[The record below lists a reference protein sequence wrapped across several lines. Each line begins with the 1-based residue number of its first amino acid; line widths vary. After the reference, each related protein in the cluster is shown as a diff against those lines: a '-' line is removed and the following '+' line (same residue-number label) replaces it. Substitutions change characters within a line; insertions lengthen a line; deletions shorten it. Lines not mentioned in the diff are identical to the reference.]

1 MKQIFCAAL
10 YVGLFAKFVVMPV
23 VMAEEL
29 VTTQEQG
36 AQEQGIQ
43 EQVAPQQDAGA
54 AADTAPDIVPEPAA
68 VFDVIEYRVEGNSVL
83 PVITIERVLYP
94 HLGQGK
100 KIEDVE
106 KARADLE
113 RSYRD
118 AGYPTVLV
126 DIPEQ
131 DVSAHLVRLRVTE
144 GRVDKVR
151 VTGARFY
158 SQERILEKFPALTQ
172 GGILYLPDVQKG
184 LVEVNRTA
192 GRRVTPVLRPGKTP
206 GTVEIDLRVADALPL
221 HASLELNDRY
231 SANTS
236 HLRLSGMVRYDN
248 LWQKEHG
255 LTLQY
260 QTAPEKTDEVS
271 VFSVSYLLP
280 VANSANMLA
289 LYAVRSR
296 SEVAAV
302 GDIQVL
308 GDGDI
313 YGVRAILPL
322 PEQRRY
328 FHSLSLG
335 VDYKDFKETVVLR
348 GADTTINTPI
358 SYLPFSVQYNA
369 TLQGDRGITQA
380 DVGVN
385 FSVRG
390 VADETVDCFGQQV
403 NEFECKRFRARASYV
418 YLKGSLQ
425 RVQRIPWGMSV
436 MGRVGG
442 QLTDQPLISNEQMGA
457 GGVDSVRGYLEFERA
472 GDYGLYGSL
481 ELRRAFTVQNFED
494 VNIFG
499 FVEGAKLRVM
509 EALPG
514 QTARFDLSSAGVG
527 ARLKWRD
534 VNATLNV
541 AVPFELTSY
550 TPANEVRTHFKLA
563 YEF

>member
-1 MKQIFCAAL
+1 ML
-10 YVGLFAKFVVMPV
+10 YAGLFARITVMGT
-23 VMAEEL
+23 VMAEEP
-29 VTTQEQG
+29 VTAPEQATQQ
-36 AQEQGIQ
+36 
-43 EQVAPQQDAGA
+43 QVASPQEESV
-54 AADTAPDIVPEPAA
+54 AADVAPEPAA
-68 VFDVIEYRVEGNSVL
+68 VFDVMEYRVEGNSVL
-83 PVITIERVLYP
+83 PAITIERVLYP

-131 DVSAHLVRLRVTE
+131 DVSASVVHLRVTE
-144 GRVDKVR
+144 GRVDKIR
-151 VTGARFY
+151 VTGARYY
-158 SQERILEKFPALTQ
+158 SQGRVLEKFPALTQ
-172 GGILYLPDVQKG
+172 GGVLYLPDVQKG
-184 LVEVNRTA
+184 LAEINRSA
-192 GRRVTPVLRPGKTP
+192 GRRVTPILRPGKTP
-206 GTVEIDLRVADALPL
+206 GTVDIDFKVDDTLPL
-221 HASLELNDRY
+221 HAALELNDRY
-231 SANTS
+231 SGNTS

-260 QTAPEKTDEVS
+260 QTSPENTDEVS
-271 VFSVSYLLP
+271 VLSISYLLP

-308 GDGDI
+308 GDGNI
-313 YGVRAILPL
+313 YGARAILPL
-322 PEQRRY
+322 PQQGRY

-348 GADTTINTPI
+348 GAETTINTPI

-369 TLQGDRGITQA
+369 TLQGARGVTQA

-385 FSVRG
+385 FSLRG
-390 VADETVDCFGQQV
+390 VADETADCFGQQV
-403 NEFECKRFRARASYV
+403 NEFECKRFKARASYM
-418 YLKGSLQ
+418 YFKGSLQ
-425 RVQRIPWGMSV
+425 RVQRLPWGMSV
-436 MGRVGG
+436 VGRVGG

-457 GGVDSVRGYLEFERA
+457 GGVDSVRGYLEFERT
-472 GDYGLYGSL
+472 GDYGVYGSL
-481 ELRRAFTVQNFED
+481 ELRRSLAMKSFEE
-494 VNIFG
+494 VSFFG
-499 FVEGAKLRVM
+499 FLEGAKLRVT

-514 QTARFDLSSAGVG
+514 QTSRFDLSSAGVG
-527 ARLKWRD
+527 ARIKWRD
-534 VNATLNV
+534 VSATLNA
-541 AVPFELTSY
+541 AVPFEATSY
-550 TPANEVRTHFKLA
+550 TSANEVRTHFKLA

>member
-1 MKQIFCAAL
+1 MKQIFYAIWCA
-10 YVGLFAKFVVMPV
+10 GFFAAFAVMGA
-23 VMAEEL
+23 VMAEEP
-29 VTTQEQG
+29 VVAHEQ
-36 AQEQGIQ
+36 I
-43 EQVAPQQDAGA
+43 APQQDEGVA
-54 AADTAPDIVPEPAA
+54 AADAAPEPAA
-68 VFDVIEYRVEGNSVL
+68 IFDVMEYRVEGNSVL
-83 PVITIERVLYP
+83 PAVAVERVLYP
-94 HLGQGK
+94 HLGQGRN
-100 KIEDVE
+100 IEDVE

-113 RSYRD
+113 RSYRE

-131 DVSAHLVRLRVTE
+131 DVSASVVRLRVTE

-151 VTGARFY
+151 VIGARYY
-158 SQERILEKFPALTQ
+158 SQGRILEKFPALTQ
-172 GGILYLPDVQKG
+172 GKVLYLPDVQKG
-184 LVEVNRTA
+184 LAEVNRSA
-192 GRRVTPVLRPGKTP
+192 GRRVTPILRPGKTP
-206 GTVEIDLRVADALPL
+206 GTVEIDFRVDDTLPL
-221 HASLELNDRY
+221 HAALELNNRY

-236 HLRLSGMVRYDN
+236 QLRLSGMVRYDN

-260 QTAPEKTDEVS
+260 QTSPENTNEVS
-271 VFSVSYLLP
+271 VLSISYLLP
-280 VANSANMLA
+280 VANSTNMLA

-313 YGVRAILPL
+313 YGARAILPL
-322 PEQRRY
+322 PQQGRY

-348 GADTTINTPI
+348 GADSTINTPI

-369 TLQGDRGITQA
+369 TLQGTRGITQA

-385 FSVRG
+385 FSLRG

-403 NEFECKRFRARASYV
+403 NEFECKRFKARASYV

-425 RVQRIPWGMSV
+425 RVQRLPLSMSV
-436 MGRVGG
+436 VGRIGG

-457 GGVDSVRGYLEFERA
+457 GGVDSVRGYLEFERT
-472 GDYGLYGSL
+472 GDYGVYGSL
-481 ELRRAFTVQNFED
+481 ELRRAFTTQGNAQGFED
-494 VNIFG
+494 MNFFG
-499 FVEGAKLRVM
+499 FIEGAKLRVM

-514 QTARFDLSSAGVG
+514 QTSRFDLSSAGVG

-534 VNATLNV
+534 VSATLNV
-541 AVPFELTSY
+541 AVPFEATLY
-550 TPANEVRTHFKLA
+550 TPANEVRTHFKLV

>member
-1 MKQIFCAAL
+1 M
-10 YVGLFAKFVVMPV
+10 GT
-23 VMAEEL
+23 VMAEEP
-29 VTTQEQG
+29 VTAPEQATQQ
-36 AQEQGIQ
+36 
-43 EQVAPQQDAGA
+43 QVAPQQEESV
-54 AADTAPDIVPEPAA
+54 AADVAPEPAA
-68 VFDVIEYRVEGNSVL
+68 VFDVMEYRVEGNSVL
-83 PVITIERVLYP
+83 PAITIERVLYP

-100 KIEDVE
+100 NIEDVE
-106 KARADLE
+106 KARADVE

-131 DVSAHLVRLRVTE
+131 DVSASVVHLRVTE
-144 GRVDKVR
+144 GRVDKIR
-151 VTGARFY
+151 VTGARYY
-158 SQERILEKFPALTQ
+158 SQGRVLEKFPALTQ
-172 GGILYLPDVQKG
+172 GGVLYLPDVQKG
-184 LVEVNRTA
+184 LAEINRSA
-192 GRRVTPVLRPGKTP
+192 GRRVTPILRPGKTP
-206 GTVEIDLRVADALPL
+206 GTVDIDFKVDDTLPL
-221 HASLELNDRY
+221 HAALELNDRY
-231 SANTS
+231 SGNTS

-260 QTAPEKTDEVS
+260 QTSPENTDEVS
-271 VFSVSYLLP
+271 VLSISYLLP

-313 YGVRAILPL
+313 YGARAIVPL
-322 PEQRRY
+322 PQQGRY

-369 TLQGDRGITQA
+369 TLQGERDVTQA

-385 FSVRG
+385 FSLRG

-403 NEFECKRFRARASYV
+403 SEFECKRFKARASYLYV
-418 YLKGSLQ
+418 KGSLQ
-425 RVQRIPWGMSV
+425 RVQRLPWGMSV
-436 MGRVGG
+436 VGRVGG

-457 GGVDSVRGYLEFERA
+457 GGVDSVRGYLEFERT
-472 GDYGLYGSL
+472 GDYGVYGSL
-481 ELRRAFTVQNFED
+481 ELRRSLAMKSFEE
-494 VNIFG
+494 VSFFG
-499 FVEGAKLRVM
+499 FLEGAKLRVT

-514 QTARFDLSSAGVG
+514 QTSRFDLSSAGVG
-527 ARLKWRD
+527 ARIKWRD
-534 VNATLNV
+534 VSATLNA
-541 AVPFELTSY
+541 AVPFEATSY